1 MIKLAERIEFK
12 QYDTI
17 EFACAM
23 TDDDGTVYDLT
34 GLTLY
39 ADIESSA
46 GKIVDTMQVDILD
59 ATSGLFLMTPSKS
72 GHEVGKYTVEVLI
85 QCTDGVHKSSDNTFD
100 FYIKRAITAPRNL

>member
-39 ADIESSA
+39 VDVESSA
-46 GKIVDTMQVDILD
+46 GKIVDTMRVDIVD
-59 ATSGLFLMTPSKS
+59 AAAGMFILTPNKTDYA
-72 GHEVGKYTVEVLI
+72 VGKYTAEVLI
-85 QCTDGVHKSSDNTFD
+85 QCAPNVRKSSDNTFD
-100 FYIKRAITAPRNL
+100 FYIKRAITAPRNF